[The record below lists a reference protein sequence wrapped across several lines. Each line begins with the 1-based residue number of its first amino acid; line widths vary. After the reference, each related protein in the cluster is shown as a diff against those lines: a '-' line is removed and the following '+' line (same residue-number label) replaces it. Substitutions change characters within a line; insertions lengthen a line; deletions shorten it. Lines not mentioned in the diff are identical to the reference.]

1 MRKET
6 KLVRLNQQIIDY
18 VKAKSKSNESFDA
31 ALSRILG
38 LNIDKNNIVKNQLAR
53 LPELTS
59 FIDKQ
64 ITEYVRR
71 GLKRA
76 DTSYKEFYDEIKIEM
91 ENANYPVIYP
101 QLFTKTKNGQLRLAH
116 MVRTRVNR
124 YRDQYLEELS
134 SKVKQ

>member
-1 MRKET
+1 MRKES

-18 VKAKSKSNESFDA
+18 VKSKSKHNESFDA

-53 LPELTS
+53 LPEVTQ
-59 FIDKQ
+59 FIDNQ
-64 ITEYVRR
+64 IKEYVKQ

-91 ENANYPVIYP
+91 ENANYPKIYP

-116 MVRTRVNR
+116 MVRTRVAR
-124 YRDQYLEELS
+124 LRALHWEKLG
-134 SKVKQ
+134 SKVD